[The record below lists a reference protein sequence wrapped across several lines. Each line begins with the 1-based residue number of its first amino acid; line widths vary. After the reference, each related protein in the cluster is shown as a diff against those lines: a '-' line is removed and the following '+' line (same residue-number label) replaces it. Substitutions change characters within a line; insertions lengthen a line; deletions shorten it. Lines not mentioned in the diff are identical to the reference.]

1 MRDGDI
7 RFIGASAINNG
18 VTAHIANITHLHPAN
33 TISVNYNG
41 SVGEAFYQDKS
52 FWASDDVNVLHLK
65 THHLSKEIALFLIP
79 LIRNVGKRFKFDEK
93 WKLPVDTSGAPDWS
107 YMEAY
112 IYTALSA
119 MNNNQKLLQAASR
132 DR

>member
-1 MRDGDI
+1 M
-7 RFIGASAINNG
+7 
-18 VTAHIANITHLHPAN
+18 HPAN

-93 WKLPVDTSGAPDWS
+93 WTKDLMNRTKLKLPVDTSGAPDWS
-107 YMEAY
+107 YMEA
-112 IYTALSA
+112 
-119 MNNNQKLLQAASR
+119 
-132 DR
+132 

>member
-65 THHLSKEIALFLIP
+65 THHLSKEIALFFIP

-93 WKLPVDTSGAPDWS
+93 WTKDLMNRTKLKLPVDTSGTPDWS
-107 YMEAY
+107 YMEA
-112 IYTALSA
+112 
-119 MNNNQKLLQAASR
+119 
-132 DR
+132 